1 MGGSSFQHTE
11 NIIVWL
17 PAMWADVPRINL
29 LYPYSRDVDKEVED
43 CIVEICPGSTLLR
56 FYH

>member
-1 MGGSSFQHTE
+1 
-11 NIIVWL
+11 
-17 PAMWADVPRINL
+17 MWADVPRINL